1 MIELSQLPPPAAPA
15 ADCPICQGDGLRL
28 ERRGELAH
36 ALVCSCVPHCPR
48 CRGSGRVVVDDEGSV
63 RVGRCACQK
72 LPDRLA
78 LFNRSGIPN
87 RYARATLSSFAE
99 GIGRFGDMQ
108 SKMPALQATSKW
120 LQDFEPRT
128 ENVGLFLY
136 GDVGRGKTHLLVG
149 LVRALVLE
157 KGVAAR
163 FVEFS
168 RLLGMLKE
176 GYSAGRSG
184 TDLMSELAEVPVLAI
199 DELGKGR
206 MTDWELTVIDE
217 IVSRRYN
224 GMRCTLATTNY
235 EPAGPTGAQVGNP
248 AMVGAGPKQTLGD
261 RIGERVWSRIREMG
275 TFVSVQG
282 KDFRELPGRRPGS

>member
-15 ADCPICQGDGLRL
+15 ADCPTCQGDGLRL

-36 ALVCSCVPHCPR
+36 ALVCTCVPPCLR
-48 CRGSGRVVVDDEGSV
+48 CRGTGRVVVDDEGSV
-63 RVGRCACQK
+63 RVGRCACQR

-78 LFNRSGIPN
+78 LFNRAAIPN
-87 RYARATLSSFAE
+87 RYARATLTSFA
-99 GIGRFGDMQ
+99 GGMSRFDDM

-120 LQDFEPRT
+120 LQDFDPRS
-128 ENVGLFLY
+128 ENPGLFLY

-149 LVRALVLE
+149 LVRALALE

-176 GYSAGRSG
+176 GFTAGDSG

-217 IVSRRYN
+217 IISRRYN

-248 AMVGAGPKQTLGD
+248 AMMSGPKQTLGD
-261 RIGERVWSRIREMG
+261 RVGERVWSRVREMG
-275 TFVSVQG
+275 IFVSVQG
-282 KDFRELPGRRPGS
+282 KDFRDLPGRRPGA